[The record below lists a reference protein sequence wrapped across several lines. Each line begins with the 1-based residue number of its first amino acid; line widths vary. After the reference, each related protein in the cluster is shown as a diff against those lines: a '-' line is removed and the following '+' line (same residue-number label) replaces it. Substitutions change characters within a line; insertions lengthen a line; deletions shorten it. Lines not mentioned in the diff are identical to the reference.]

1 MKKMEKEKGSNL
13 IRTGNAGL
21 DVILKGGILKGHS
34 VLLEGGPGAGKTIL
48 GLQFLYEGAMNLD
61 EPGILL
67 SLDVHPAKIYR
78 DAAGFGWDLK
88 KLEEEGKLKVI
99 LASVQATVD
108 QLQGENSP
116 LEKEIRRIGATRI
129 VVDSITLLRDMVKG
143 LKEFRTMIRILL
155 NSFERE
161 GLTSMMTLE
170 TEVGK
175 EGEYLVERSS
185 VDAIFTLT
193 AKLPEGREHELRR
206 LRITKARGQDYLSGN
221 HTFEIVDG
229 VGIVLYPRVAG
240 QVRSENGVHES
251 DPAQRKKFGIP
262 ALDDMLSGGVYP
274 GAAVMIAGSTGS
286 GKSLL
291 GLHFILE
298 GIREGE
304 NGLIVNLEETTEQ
317 IIRNAKVF
325 GFDLRPLID
334 QGHLEIVTID
344 PAELDLNQHIGL
356 VIDRA
361 RAISAQRVLI
371 DSVSAYEAVAQNPL
385 QYKDALFALVSY
397 FKRRCIASLFTSEIP
412 ELVDTPRITTQM
424 TSMLVDTLLLL
435 RYVQVESNKI
445 GKVILVLKSRGS
457 AHSKELREYIIER
470 GGIRLLPIDAKKTA
484 PPFTFK

>member
-1 MKKMEKEKGSNL
+1 MKKMVTEKGANQTC
-13 IRTGNAGL
+13 TGNPGL
-21 DVILKGGILKGHS
+21 DRILNGGILKGHS
-34 VLLEGGPGAGKTIL
+34 VLVEGGAGTGKTIL
-48 GLQFLYEGAMNLD
+48 GLQFLYEGAMNLN

-67 SLDVHPAKIYR
+67 SLDVHPAKLYR
-78 DAAGFGWDLK
+78 DAAAFGWDLK

-116 LEKEIRRIGATRI
+116 LEKEIRRIGAARI
-129 VVDSITLLRDMVKG
+129 VLDSITLLRDMVTDM
-143 LKEFRTMIRILL
+143 KEFRKMVRVLL
-155 NSFERE
+155 NAFERE

-170 TEVGK
+170 TEPGK

-185 VDAIFTLT
+185 VDAIFSLS
-193 AKLPEGREHELRR
+193 ANLPEGREHELRR
-206 LRITKARGQDYLSGN
+206 LRVTKARGQNYLSGN

-229 VGIVLYPRVAG
+229 TGIVLYPRVAG
-240 QVRSENGVHES
+240 QVRSENGIKAS
-251 DPAQRKKFGIP
+251 DGTRREKFGIP
-262 ALDDMLSGGVYP
+262 VLDEMLSGGVYP
-274 GAAVMIAGSTGS
+274 GTAMMIAGSTGS

-291 GLHFILE
+291 GLQFLLE
-298 GIREGE
+298 GIRAGE
-304 NGLIVNLEETTEQ
+304 NGLIVNLEETVEQ
-317 IIRNAKVF
+317 IVRNAKVL
-325 GFDLRPLID
+325 GFDLAPLID

-344 PAELDLNQHIGL
+344 PAELDLNQHIGF

-397 FKRRCIASLFTSEIP
+397 FKRRGVSSLFTSEIP
-412 ELVDTPRITTQM
+412 ELVETPRITSQM

-435 RYVQVESNKI
+435 RYIQIENKV
-445 GKVILVLKSRGS
+445 GKVLLVLKSRGS
-457 AHSKELREYIIER
+457 NHSKELREYVIEQ
-470 GGIRLLPIDAKKTA
+470 GGIRLLPIDPKKTA

>member
-1 MKKMEKEKGSNL
+1 VEGP
-13 IRTGNAGL
+13 AGT
-21 DVILKGGILKGHS
+21 
-34 VLLEGGPGAGKTIL
+34 GKTIL
-48 GLQFLYEGAMNLD
+48 ALQFLYEGALTLN

-67 SLDVHPAKIYR
+67 SLDVHPEKLYR
-78 DAAGFGWDLK
+78 DAISFGWDLK
-88 KLEEEGKLKVI
+88 KLEAAGKLKVI

-129 VVDSITLLRDMVKG
+129 VIDSITLLRDMVTDIKQ
-143 LKEFRTMIRILL
+143 FRTMIRILL

-185 VDAIFTLT
+185 VDAIFTLS
-193 AKLPEGREHELRR
+193 ANLPEGRDHELRR
-206 LRITKARGQDYLSGN
+206 LRVTKARGQDYLSGN
-221 HTFEIVDG
+221 HTFQIVDG
-229 VGIVLYPRVAG
+229 TGIILYPRVAG
-240 QVRSENGVHES
+240 QVRLENGLHES
-251 DPAQRKKFGIP
+251 DPGLREKFGIP
-262 ALDDMLSGGVYP
+262 LLDEMLSGGIYP
-274 GAAVMIAGSTGS
+274 GTAVMIAGSTGS

-291 GLHFILE
+291 GLQFILE
-298 GIREGE
+298 GIRAGE
-304 NGLIVNLEETTEQ
+304 NGLIVNLEETAEQ
-317 IIRNAKVF
+317 IIRNAKVL
-325 GFDLRPLID
+325 GFDISPLVD
-334 QGHLEIVTID
+334 QGRLEIVTID

-361 RAISAQRVLI
+361 RALSAQRVLI

-397 FKRRCIASLFTSEIP
+397 FKRRGISSLFTSEIP
-412 ELVDTPRITTQM
+412 ELIDTPRITSHM

-435 RYVQVESNKI
+435 RYVQIDNKV
-445 GKVILVLKSRGS
+445 GKVLLVLKSRGS
-457 AHSKELREYIIER
+457 DHSKELREYVIEQ
-470 GGIRLLPIDAKKTA
+470 GGIRLLPVDIKKTA